1 MIKRPVVTPVQV
13 IEAFNSGKSTA
24 DMAKELMIPE
34 ASIYNLLIV
43 AREAQRLFHDPD
55 PANSSSSALNES
67 AVAQYQRWHRLSFP
81 EVHRME
87 NASDLADCSASKR
100 SKDYWPVQADD
111 GGGQAGQ
118 KKT

>member
-13 IEAFNSGKSTA
+13 MEAFSSGKSTA

-55 PANSSSSALNES
+55 SHPTATLSES
-67 AVAQYQRWHRLSFP
+67 AVAQYKRWHRLSFP
-81 EVHRME
+81 KVHGME
-87 NASDLADCSASKR
+87 NASDLANSSASKR